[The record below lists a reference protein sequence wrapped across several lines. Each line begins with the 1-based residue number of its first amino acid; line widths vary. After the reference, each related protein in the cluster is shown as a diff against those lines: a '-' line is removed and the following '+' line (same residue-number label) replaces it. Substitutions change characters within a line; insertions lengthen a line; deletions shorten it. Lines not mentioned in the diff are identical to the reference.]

1 MRTRAGSSRHS
12 WAHAA
17 GAAVGLAIAAASPAG
32 GQTTLT
38 TATRNVR
45 PGNGVVLT
53 VTGPPGHQ
61 FAVIGSTVGAGMA
74 YAGVTLAVG
83 TDLAIVATGAL
94 DSTGGAVVS
103 FVPPFLFSTLDRY
116 YVQAVTSPSAAF
128 VPLSA
133 SPGLVLRNDDLLAGV
148 TGPTGPPGP
157 SGPPGPAG
165 AQGAPGATGPPG
177 AQGPQGA
184 TGPQGP
190 QGATGAQGATGP
202 QGPAGP
208 SSLVGYYNGTGAVS
222 TVPSGTWG
230 FLAPAAAAT
239 ATVTVNNQVIYVWS
253 QVAMG
258 STVGASGLNLDICY
272 SSSGGAALIFD
283 SSYMSG
289 LSVPAGTR
297 TVYSLSRIFVLG
309 PGTYSFGVCGYAG
322 VPGNWNSN
330 DYSRNVLAMLR

>member
-1 MRTRAGSSRHS
+1 M
-12 WAHAA
+12 
-17 GAAVGLAIAAASPAG
+17 VAAASRSRQSWARAAVVTAWVVSLTAATASA
-32 GQTTLT
+32 QTSL
-38 TATRNVR
+38 AASTRNVR

-53 VTGPPGHQ
+53 VNGPPGHQ
-61 FAVIGSTVGAGMA
+61 FAVIGSTVGAGLA
-74 YAGVTLAVG
+74 YAGVALAVG

-94 DSTGGAVVS
+94 DGTGTAVVS

-116 YVQAVTSPSAAF
+116 YLQAVTSPSAAF

-133 SPGLVLRNDDLLAGV
+133 SAGLVLRNDDLLSGV
-148 TGPTGPPGP
+148 TGAPGPAGP
-157 SGPPGPAG
+157 SGP
-165 AQGAPGATGPPG
+165 
-177 AQGPQGA
+177 

-190 QGATGAQGATGP
+190 AGPQGTPGPPGATGSQGPPGATGAPGATGP

-208 SSLVGYYNGTGAVS
+208 SSLMAYYNGTGTVS

-230 FLAPAAAAT
+230 FLAPFAAAT
-239 ATVTVNNQVIYVWS
+239 ATVTQNNQVIYVWS

-272 SSSGGAALIFD
+272 SNGGAAQIFD

-322 VPGNWNSN
+322 APANWNSN
-330 DYSRNVLAMLR
+330 DYSRNVLAMVR